1 MAPAKNVSL
10 MALSLL
16 SFALADVR
24 DGLGPFLGV
33 YLQGKGW
40 MPDEIGYVMT
50 AGGLAGMLFTT
61 PLGALTDSTRHKRF
75 AMAVATVLIVLSVM
89 AVFLCQSFVLV
100 AGMQVVQGIMAAAIA
115 PLLTSISLG
124 VVGQKGLAHR
134 LGQNEAWNHFGNFS
148 TAALGGL
155 VGYFYGIPGVFAVML
170 AMGLFSVLF
179 VMMVNPAHIDHDVA
193 RGLEEK
199 KDAEPMPVMRM
210 LATPSIFVVGMIL
223 FFFHL
228 GNAALLPLLGQS
240 AVATFRVN
248 PAVYTAAT
256 VILAQLTMVPMALW
270 AAKIADKRGYGL
282 VILLALLALPVRGL
296 VAGFWHS
303 PWSILPVQILDG
315 VGAGLIGVATP
326 GIVARILRG
335 TGHVNLGLGVV
346 MTLQGIGAASSSTL
360 GGLFAHHAG
369 YSAAFLALTVAACC
383 AVVLF
388 LGARK
393 WLPAFRRELVR

>member
-50 AGGLAGMLFTT
+50 AGGVAGMLFTT

-170 AMGLFSVLF
+170 ALFLLLVVLIAAQIMGGIVRPIERLRQVTGAGCMTSSLCAAFASVCGAF
-179 VMMVNPAHIDHDVA
+179 AGTAAGIAFMDVCGEIA
-193 RGLEEK
+193 AERSNGL
-199 KDAEPMPVMRM
+199 
-210 LATPSIFVVGMIL
+210 GG
-223 FFFHL
+223 FH
-228 GNAALLPLLGQS
+228 AAL
-240 AVATFRVN
+240 FD
-248 PAVYTAAT
+248 AAGSVT
-256 VILAQLTMVPMALW
+256 PEILME
-270 AAKIADKRGYGL
+270 R
-282 VILLALLALPVRGL
+282 
-296 VAGFWHS
+296 
-303 PWSILPVQILDG
+303 LDM
-315 VGAGLIGVATP
+315 
-326 GIVARILRG
+326 
-335 TGHVNLGLGVV
+335 HE
-346 MTLQGIGAASSSTL
+346 
-360 GGLFAHHAG
+360 
-369 YSAAFLALTVAACC
+369 C
-383 AVVLF
+383 
-388 LGARK
+388 
-393 WLPAFRRELVR
+393 

>member
-10 MALSLL
+10 IALSLL

-33 YLQGKGW
+33 YLQEKGW

-50 AGGLAGMLFTT
+50 VGGLAGMLFTT
-61 PLGALTDSTRHKRF
+61 PLGALTDSTRYKRF

-100 AGMQVVQGIMAAAIA
+100 AGMQVIQGIMAAAIA

-124 VVGQKGLAHR
+124 VVGQKGLVHR

-155 VGYFYGIPGVFAVML
+155 IGYFYGIPGVFAVML

-179 VMMVNPAHIDHDVA
+179 VMMVNPA
-193 RGLEEK
+193 
-199 KDAEPMPVMRM
+199 
-210 LATPSIFVVGMIL
+210 
-223 FFFHL
+223 
-228 GNAALLPLLGQS
+228 
-240 AVATFRVN
+240 
-248 PAVYTAAT
+248 VYTAAT

-270 AAKIADKRGYGL
+270 AAKIAEKRGYGM

-393 WLPAFRRELVR
+393 WLPAFRRELVQ

>member
-1 MAPAKNVSL
+1 

-270 AAKIADKRGYGL
+270 AAKIADKRG
-282 VILLALLALPVRGL
+282 V
-296 VAGFWHS
+296 
-303 PWSILPVQILDG
+303 WSG
-315 VGAGLIGVATP
+315 
-326 GIVARILRG
+326 
-335 TGHVNLGLGVV
+335 
-346 MTLQGIGAASSSTL
+346 
-360 GGLFAHHAG
+360 
-369 YSAAFLALTVAACC
+369 
-383 AVVLF
+383 
-388 LGARK
+388 
-393 WLPAFRRELVR
+393 